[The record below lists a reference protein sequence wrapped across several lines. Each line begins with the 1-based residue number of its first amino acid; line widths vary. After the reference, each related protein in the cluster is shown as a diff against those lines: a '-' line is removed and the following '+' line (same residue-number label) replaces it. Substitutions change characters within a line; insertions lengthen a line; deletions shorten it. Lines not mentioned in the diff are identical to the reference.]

1 MYLSLSLSL
10 SLYIYIYICEYIN
23 IYIYVYIYIY
33 IYIYVCIYI
42 YTYLHTYSY
51 IHTHTPA
58 PPAPLALLPARPH
71 THHLVAGIHVALVL
85 QEERAGAAVAPV
97 GGLVQGRALVLHTG
111 GEAAVRVR
119 ATRGHARALL
129 RAP

>member
-1 MYLSLSLSL
+1 M
-10 SLYIYIYICEYIN
+10 IYIYI
-23 IYIYVYIYIY
+23 
-33 IYIYVCIYI
+33 CIYI

-71 THHLVAGIHVALVL
+71 THHLAAGIHVALVL
-85 QEERAGAAVAPV
+85 QEDRAGAAVAV
-97 GGLVQGRALVLHTG
+97 EGGPVQGRVLVLHTG

-119 ATRGHARALL
+119 ATRGMRARCVRPDLGHGGDEGKEEEEGEEKSK
-129 RAP
+129 PKP